1 MKKALGYILVF
12 ALLTVSLTACG
23 GNTDMREGRNRGSA
37 ERSVENGVERAEEKL
52 EKGMEQMAS
61 PMPDVNDGIVND
73 DNGFI
78 TEGDNGPLEKP
89 AVSDSGK
96 THN

>member
-12 ALLTVSLTACG
+12 AILTACMTACN
-23 GNTDMREGRNRGSA
+23 GNMDMREDA
-37 ERSVENGVERAEEKL
+37 EHPAENGLERAEEKL
-52 EKGMEQMAS
+52 EQGTEHLTS

-89 AVSDSGK
+89 AVNEERN
-96 THN
+96 THK